1 MKNAALFMLHTKTS
15 AIIAS
20 NGYTYSRSMD
30 TEIGIKIKQK
40 TE

>member
-20 NGYTYSRSMD
+20 NGYNYSLIMD
-30 TEIGIKIKQK
+30 TEI
-40 TE
+40 